1 MLSGWRST
9 PAATRESPDKILIPQ
24 EEKENKQRL
33 NKKEPERNL

>member
-24 EEKENKQRL
+24 QEKENKT
-33 NKKEPERNL
+33 EID